1 LILNKP
7 FKLLLNII
15 MRNLVKKL
23 DAASR
28 LAPALLARAPSFK
41 AAAGALADEVNQVML
56 SNGET
61 VHLHLPS
68 HTHLNPGDILLDSMG
83 MMVRVDAAA
92 QPVLALRHAN
102 AQALVGLALA
112 ATKQGRAIGWEG
124 DALLL
129 AQDHALGHYLNDA
142 GFGVTQQLGTLNMP
156 LAALPQ
162 PEHACGH
169 EAHGGHQHT
178 NAHTHSQDHSHSH
191 DAHTHDHDHGQG
203 HDHSHAA
210 LPHVHGPNCKH

>member
-1 LILNKP
+1 
-7 FKLLLNII
+7 
-15 MRNLVKKL
+15 MRTLVKKL
-23 DAASR
+23 DAAAR

-41 AAAGALADEVNQVML
+41 AAAGVLADDLHEVLL

-83 MMVRVDAAA
+83 MMVRIDAAKQA
-92 QPVLALRHAN
+92 VLAVRHSN
-102 AQALVGLALA
+102 PQALVGLTLA
-112 ATKQGRAIGWEG
+112 ATKQGRALGWEG

-142 GFGVTQQLGTLNMP
+142 GFTLAQVQGTLNMP
-156 LAALPQ
+156 LAALPL

-169 EAHGGHQHT
+169 EAHGGHVHE
-178 NAHTHSQDHSHSH
+178 
-191 DAHTHDHDHGQG
+191 
-203 HDHSHAA
+203 HSHAA
-210 LPHVHGPNCKH
+210 HAQDHGHNHAVHVHGPDCNH

>member
-1 LILNKP
+1 VQTTHNVTYCPLKSFL
-7 FKLLLNII
+7 KLTEKTII
-15 MRNLVKKL
+15 MRILVKKL
-23 DAASR
+23 DAAAR

-41 AAAGALADEVNQVML
+41 AAAGALADDLHEVML

-68 HTHLNPGDILLDSMG
+68 HTHINPGDILLDSMG
-83 MMVRVDAAA
+83 MMVRVDAATQA
-92 QPVLALRHAN
+92 VLAVRHSN
-102 AQALVGLALA
+102 PQAMVGLALA
-112 ATKQGRAIGWEG
+112 ANKQGRAIGWEG

-142 GFGVTQQLGTLNMP
+142 GFSLAQAQGTLNMP

-169 EAHGGHQHT
+169 EAHGGHG
-178 NAHTHSQDHSHSH
+178 HTHAAH
-191 DAHTHDHDHGQG
+191 DQG
-203 HDHSHAA
+203 HDHKHEHGHAE
-210 LPHVHGPNCKH
+210 HVHGPDCKH